1 MGTIQVTDQTLQE
14 VIGGKDKLVLV
25 DFWAPW
31 CGPCRMIAPILEQ
44 LAREES
50 DHLVVAK
57 INVDDNPRSAA
68 KYQIMSIP
76 TIKLFKN
83 GKEVQTVVGLR
94 NIEEL
99 RRIIRQAG

>member
-1 MGTIQVTDQTLQE
+1 MKTIQVTDQSLQE

-57 INVDDNPRSAA
+57 INVDDNPQSAA

-76 TIKLFKN
+76 TMKLFKN
-83 GKEVQTVVGLR
+83 GKEVQTVIGLR
-94 NIEEL
+94 SIEEL